1 MLFSVVGWDNEYVLG
16 QRELFSRAE
25 ITAMYDAT
33 RRRNYSPA
41 GEQFRKEHKRH
52 RDWGLEQR
60 HRKKLC
66 DLYGSVEAAEAYFAR
81 RAREA
86 CTPRP
91 SEPPAEQVECPVP
104 AVERIEC

>member
-1 MLFSVVGWDNEYVLG
+1 
-16 QRELFSRAE
+16 
-25 ITAMYDAT
+25 MYDAT

-41 GEQFRKEHKRH
+41 GERFRKEHKRH

-91 SEPPAEQVECPVP
+91 SEPRAEQVECPVP
-104 AVERIEC
+104 AVERIECGSVEAAEGDFVRRAREVRGPR